1 MAGCPDEALVLFF
14 MSRCWHSMNT
24 STRMTSHLGNWGSAE
39 CLYVANS
46 LMDMYPKCGDAE
58 GASNV
63 FIGISDKDLISWNT
77 MLFGFAMNGW
87 ANEALAM
94 YDSMKS
100 NGVCPDE
107 VTAFWSKG
115 RRPCLNQWCLR
126 MESNQRQSIWLAC
139 TRDQGTSQRLLRY
152 WNIIQRQF
160 RRAAA
165 TSMKLC
171 SARAMSCCS
180 NLFCAT
186 GQ

>member
-1 MAGCPDEALVLFF
+1 
-14 MSRCWHSMNT
+14 MNT
-24 STRMTSHLGNWGSAE
+24 STRMTSHLGNWGCAACLCYGGISGKWKDTRIVHGRAFQSGFASY
-39 CLYVANS
+39 LYVANS

-152 WNIIQRQF
+152 WNIIQKQF

-171 SARAMSCCS
+171 SARAHRS
-180 NLFCAT
+180 T
-186 GQ
+186 

>member
-1 MAGCPDEALVLFF
+1 MCYGGISGKWKD
-14 MSRCWHSMNT
+14 
-24 STRMTSHLGNWGSAE
+24 TRIVHGRAFQSGFASY
-39 CLYVANS
+39 LYVANS

-107 VTAFWSKG
+107 VTAFWSEISSG
-115 RRPCLNQWCLR
+115 
-126 MESNQRQSIWLAC
+126 
-139 TRDQGTSQRLLRY
+139 
-152 WNIIQRQF
+152 
-160 RRAAA
+160 
-165 TSMKLC
+165 
-171 SARAMSCCS
+171 AREED
-180 NLFCAT
+180 LV
-186 GQ
+186 